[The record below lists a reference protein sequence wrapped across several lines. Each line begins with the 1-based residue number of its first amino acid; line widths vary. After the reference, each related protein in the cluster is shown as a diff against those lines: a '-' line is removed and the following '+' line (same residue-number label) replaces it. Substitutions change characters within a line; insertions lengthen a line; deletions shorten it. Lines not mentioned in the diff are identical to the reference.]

1 MALNVE
7 SFQEFMRKKFE
18 RGTERATTTFLIK
31 NPCFYPPLL
40 AGYLHKGLAIRLDQL
55 PSD

>member
-18 RGTERATTTFLIK
+18 RGTEHATTTFLIK